1 MNKLNP
7 SIKHHLIIG
16 VLLSV
21 WIFIFAF
28 IIRPFDDGTL
38 NFKLWLLMS
47 IGFSLGAFVSYGILA
62 FIQNSIYKKIL
73 KWNLD
78 LEITSLIF
86 FTLLYL
92 LCAYLYYK
100 SSIINGGYTFSE
112 FLTIIFLKASLITTP
127 IIILARIYVIRFI
140 PVKEDFIIIRG
151 ENKLDV
157 LKIKNSDLVCVSNS
171 QNYVEVFYIENEE
184 LKTKLIRSS
193 LKKVDA
199 DFDFLTRVHRSHLI
213 NPSHFISW
221 KDPNTISLTQ
231 IEIPISKNY
240 KENITSL

>member
-16 VLLSV
+16 LLLSV

-38 NFKLWLLMS
+38 NFKVWLLMG
-47 IGFSLGAFVSYGILA
+47 IGFSSSAFLAYGILA
-62 FIQNSIYKKIL
+62 FVQNKFHQKIE
-73 KWNLD
+73 KWNLG
-78 LEITSLIF
+78 LEIASLIF

-92 LCAYLYYK
+92 LIVYFYYR
-100 SSIINGGYTFSE
+100 SSIINGEYTFYE
-112 FLTIIFLKASLITTP
+112 FLTVIFLKASLITTP

-140 PVKEDFIIIRG
+140 PIKEDFITIRG

-171 QNYVEVFYIENEE
+171 QNYVEIFYIENEE

-193 LKKVDA
+193 LKKVDS

-240 KENITSL
+240 KENIKAL

>member
-16 VLLSV
+16 ILISI

-38 NFKLWLLMS
+38 NFKIWVLMS
-47 IGFSLGAFVSYGILA
+47 IGFSTSAFLSYGILA
-62 FIQNSIYKKIL
+62 YIQNSIYKKIL
-73 KWNLD
+73 KWNFS
-78 LEITSLIF
+78 LEIASLIF

-100 SSIINGGYTFSE
+100 SSIINGGYTFVE
-112 FLTIIFLKASLITTP
+112 FLTNIFLKATLITTP
-127 IIILARIYVIRFI
+127 IIILARIYAIRLI
-140 PVKEDFIIIRG
+140 PKKEDYITIRG

-157 LKIKNSDLVCVSNS
+157 LKIKKRDLVCVSNS
-171 QNYVEVFYIENEE
+171 QNYVEIFYIDNEQ

-193 LKKVDA
+193 LKKIDS

-221 KDPNTISLTQ
+221 KNQDLISLTQ

-240 KENITSL
+240 KDNILSL